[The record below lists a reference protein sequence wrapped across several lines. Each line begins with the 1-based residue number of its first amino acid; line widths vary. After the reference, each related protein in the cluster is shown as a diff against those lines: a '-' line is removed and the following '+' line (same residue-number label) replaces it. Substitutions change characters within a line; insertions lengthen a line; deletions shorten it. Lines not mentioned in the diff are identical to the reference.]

1 MLCRLHSGEKTELK
15 AGCDAVLAA
24 GKGESEGEDICKK
37 RSGDKEVGLGSYL
50 GKTKNSNC
58 PVDADWPTVVL

>member
-37 RSGDKEVGLGSYL
+37 RSGDKEVM
-50 GKTKNSNC
+50 
-58 PVDADWPTVVL
+58 V